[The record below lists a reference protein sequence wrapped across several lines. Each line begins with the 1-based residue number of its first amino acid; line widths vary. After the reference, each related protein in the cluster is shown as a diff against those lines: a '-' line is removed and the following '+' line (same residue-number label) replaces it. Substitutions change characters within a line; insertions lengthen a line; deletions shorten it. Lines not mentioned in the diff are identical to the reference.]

1 MIWGEPGATA
11 AIHEER
17 GAVAPP
23 MPLARVRL
31 VCAGLRPFESAY
43 PRVRLVGAG
52 LAASRRPSG
61 ALKPPG
67 PPVPPVPP
75 APKPTATVVPFKRVR
90 IIGVGGGEQNVKV
103 HKLPKRLQSA
113 ATATTAHIAVSDCQT
128 RAWLQTAQAVVN
140 NDRPARVVLQ
150 EMLNRRTREREDAQL
165 REDIASFGLP
175 PLVAEFELG
184 WLNGLL

>member
-1 MIWGEPGATA
+1 MIWGEPDATA
-11 AIHEER
+11 AILEER

-61 ALKPPG
+61 ALKPPR
-67 PPVPPVPP
+67 PPEPP

-90 IIGVGGGEQNVKV
+90 IIGVGGDEQKVRV
-103 HKLPKRLQSA
+103 HKLPKRLQGA
-113 ATATTAHIAVSDCQT
+113 VTTAAARIAVSDCQT

-140 NDRPARVVLQ
+140 DDRPARAVLQ
-150 EMLNRRTREREDAQL
+150 EMLDRRTREREDAQL
-165 REDIASFGLP
+165 REDIASLGLP
-175 PLVAEFELG
+175 PLVPEFELG